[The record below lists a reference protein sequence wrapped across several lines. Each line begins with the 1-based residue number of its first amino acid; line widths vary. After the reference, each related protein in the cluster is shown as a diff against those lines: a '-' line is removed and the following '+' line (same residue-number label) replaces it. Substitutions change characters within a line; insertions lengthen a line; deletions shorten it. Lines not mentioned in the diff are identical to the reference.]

1 MNAATIP
8 VNAASVAMRA
18 NQPLLQLRLPLWRS
32 RFMMVIL
39 FGAFATL
46 MGRAVYLQ
54 AWNNDFLQEEGEAR
68 TQRTV
73 EISGVRGK
81 ITDRHGEVFAS
92 STEVKSVYA
101 SLEDI
106 RIGIT
111 PKDKTEAARKRA
123 DRNAQALKQ
132 LAPLLGISE
141 AELYRRI
148 GGTSTK
154 PGAEKGERKRDF
166 VRWARQLPPDLADQI
181 AALKIDGIHLQR
193 EYKRTYP
200 AGEVAA
206 HIVGFTGIDENGQ
219 EGIELAM
226 QESLAGQAG
235 SRRVIKD
242 RRGNIVEDV
251 ASIQASRQG
260 QELALSIDSKIQ
272 YLAYSQLKQAVE
284 AHGAKAGGIVVLDVH
299 TGEVLALANLPTYNP
314 NARAQLTGT
323 QLRNRVLTDEFEPG
337 STMKPFT
344 AALALEQGQVR
355 PGTVIQT
362 APGRMNI
369 GNATISDAHPHGA
382 MSVAEIIQKSSN
394 VGTVKM
400 AMNIERADM
409 WEMYRKVGFGAPP
422 PLQFPG
428 ASPGRVRDWKKWRP
442 IEQATMSYG
451 YGLSVSLVQI
461 ARAYSIFARDGDLMP
476 VTFTKRDSPVMGQP
490 VISAETAREMRTM
503 LAAAASNGGT
513 APKAQTM
520 GYSVA
525 GKTGTAHKQEGGG
538 YAEKKYRASF
548 VGFAP
553 AGKPRLIIA
562 VMIDEPSNGKY
573 YGGDV
578 AAPVFSA
585 VSGGALRTLGV
596 APDLAMKPIV
606 LPPENREIRESLGVS
621 LVKAE

>member
-8 VNAASVAMRA
+8 VNAASVAMKA

-39 FGAFATL
+39 FLAFATL
-46 MGRAVYLQ
+46 IGRAVYLQ
-54 AWNNDFLQEEGEAR
+54 AWANDFLQEEGEAR
-68 TQRTV
+68 TQRIV
-73 EISGVRGK
+73 EVSGVRGK

-111 PKDKTEAARKRA
+111 PKENTESARKRA

-148 GGTSTK
+148 GGGQRS
-154 PGAEKGERKRDF
+154 AEKGERRRDF
-166 VRWARQLPPDLADQI
+166 VRWARQLPPELADKI

-206 HIVGFTGIDENGQ
+206 HVIGFTGIDENGQ

-284 AHGAKAGGIVVLDVH
+284 AHKAKAGGIVVLDAR

-314 NARAQLTGT
+314 NARAQLTGA

-344 AALALEQGQVR
+344 AALALELGQVR
-355 PGTVIQT
+355 PSTVIQT
-362 APGRMNI
+362 APGRMTI

-409 WEMYRKVGFGAPP
+409 WELYRKVGLGQQP

-428 ASPGRVRDWKKWRP
+428 ASPGRLRDWKKWRP

-451 YGLSVSLVQI
+451 YGLSVSLLQI

-476 VTFTKRDSPVMGQP
+476 VTFTKRDGPVLGQP
-490 VISAETAREMRTM
+490 VISSETARELRTM
-503 LAAAASNGGT
+503 LAAAATAGGT

-538 YAEKKYRASF
+538 YAEKKYRSSF

-553 AGKPRLIIA
+553 AREPRLIIA

-585 VSGGALRTLGV
+585 VSGGALRVLGV
-596 APDLAMKPIV
+596 APDLPMKPIV
-606 LPPENREIRESLGVS
+606 LPPEDREIRESLGVS
-621 LVKAE
+621 LAKSE